1 MAVWVTFTLFQ
12 GHRGTCRHG
21 IFLPIG
27 EFPPIERSHRSFLR
41 SVQIRGE
48 TYRVYLRESVAVWL
62 KTYVVW
68 FEYLS
73 CISTYYLTVPQHK
86 TTIFA
91 ILQLPVAMETSV
103 NSSHIG
109 FLRNHFVAFLFN
121 IITLF
126 FVNMFVISSTFDLQE
141 EIWFVS
147 FLKKKMYFKYF
158 CNFVRELLNVI
169 TNENRI
175 HKHTD
180 NSFL

>member
-1 MAVWVTFTLFQ
+1 MKGEWWSEDSLSHPIHTRACAFLLKIVVWA
-12 GHRGTCRHG
+12 
-21 IFLPIG
+21 
-27 EFPPIERSHRSFLR
+27 
-41 SVQIRGE
+41 
-48 TYRVYLRESVAVWL
+48 LRESVAVWL